1 MSLLRHLKKVF
12 ELRYLPFANF
22 VLSSSNQWQSVA
34 VAYEN
39 VVELKNSRLTEKLLG
54 WPARK
59 LDFEKYIHVVILR
72 GPLQLRRTVLI
83 NEER

>member
-1 MSLLRHLKKVF
+1 MRMLL
-12 ELRYLPFANF
+12 
-22 VLSSSNQWQSVA
+22 
-34 VAYEN
+34 
-39 VVELKNSRLTEKLLG
+39 NSRLTEKLLG

-59 LDFEKYIHVVILR
+59 LDFEKYIHVVTLR